1 MAVTL
6 SDKEKLLFDKARIFA
21 LKKIAPAAEQWE
33 IGKKTSL
40 EAMDVFS
47 KNGYCSIGVS
57 ENLGGKGYNFLEC
70 ALIYEGLAH
79 GDGALSSSIIQ
90 LHNNIVYLLAKYYVK
105 NKVLR
110 ELFPSIASGNKRV
123 AFAITENHSGSDPAS
138 MNSYAILKNDGYHV
152 YGNKAWIFNAL
163 EADHFVVTVK
173 NGSPHTKHM
182 VMLLIDKSTPGFTIG
197 DNTPRIGNNCIS
209 CCSLHFDDCLIS
221 KDRMITEKGFHEALS
236 FIDLPRI
243 FVSSIAIGMSQR
255 IIEVTIKYLE
265 TRKSFSKF
273 NFSKQGAQ
281 CILSKLISQI
291 DAGRWLVYRTASK
304 MDNLQP
310 IKIQAA
316 MNKLFATEIAMD
328 TITMC
333 SQLFGEQGY
342 NKLSVLSRY
351 MSVAKLLQ
359 IVDGTSEIQKIVI
372 GRELE
377 RKAYECN
384 SQTVSQG

>member
-6 SDKEKLLFDKARIFA
+6 TNTEKHLCDKARQFA
-21 LKKIAPAAEQWE
+21 LSKIAPFAELWE
-33 IGKKTSL
+33 NGIKTSL
-40 EAMDVFS
+40 EAMSVFS

-57 ENLGGKGYNFLEC
+57 KKLGGQGYNFLEC

-90 LHNNIVYLLAKYYVK
+90 LHNNIAYMLAKYHEK
-105 NKVLR
+105 SKVIR
-110 ELFPSIASGNKRV
+110 EYFPAIASGKRRV

-138 MNSYAILKNDGYHV
+138 MRSYAILKNNGYHL
-152 YGNKAWIFNAL
+152 YGDKAWIFNAL

-173 NGSPHTKHM
+173 NGSPDTKNM
-182 VMLLIDKSTPGFTIG
+182 IILFIDKITPGFTIG

-209 CCSLHFDDCLIS
+209 CCSLHFDDCVIS
-221 KDRMITEKGFHEALS
+221 KDRMITDKGFQEALS
-236 FIDLPRI
+236 FIDLPRL

-255 IIEVTIKYLE
+255 IIDITIRYLKAH
-265 TRKSFSKF
+265 KSFGKF
-273 NFSKQGAQ
+273 KLWNQGVRWT
-281 CILSKLISQI
+281 LSQLISQI

-304 MDNLQP
+304 MDNLES
-310 IKIQAA
+310 IMIQAA

-328 TITMC
+328 TITKC
-333 SQLFGEQGY
+333 SRLLGEQGY
-342 NKLSVLSRY
+342 DKLSVLSRY

-372 GRELE
+372 GRDLARQANEFNL
-377 RKAYECN
+377 
-384 SQTVSQG
+384 